1 MKEHFEMVIHSAEH
15 VSLLTKVLMMF
26 SRRQVDVVSFQ
37 TQDQP
42 GGYLYRIVFRAGREE
57 AGKLLQQVKRAVDI
71 LEAHLAYHSMAEM
84 PLKSQRTSRIVHVNV
99 A

>member
-26 SRRQVDVVSFQ
+26 SRRKVEVVSVQ
-37 TQDQP
+37 SQDQP
-42 GGYLYRIVFRAGREE
+42 RGYLYRIVFRSGSEE

-71 LEAHLAYHSMAEM
+71 LEVHLAIPSIAEM
-84 PLKSQRTSRIVHVNV
+84 PMKSQRTSRIVHVNV

>member
-26 SRRQVDVVSFQ
+26 SRRQVDVVSVQ
-37 TQDQP
+37 SQDQP
-42 GGYLYRIVFRAGREE
+42 GGYLYRIVFRAERDE
-57 AGKLLQQVKRAVDI
+57 AARLLLQVKRAVDI
-71 LEAHLAYHSMAEM
+71 LEAQLAYHSMADV
-84 PLKSQRTSRIVHVNV
+84 PLKSHRTSRIVHVNV

>member
-26 SRRQVDVVSFQ
+26 SRRRVDVISVQSQ
-37 TQDQP
+37 HQP
-42 GGYLYRIVFRAGREE
+42 GGYQYRIVFRAGRDE
-57 AGKLLQQVKRAVDI
+57 ASKILLQIKRAVDI
-71 LEAHLAYHSMAEM
+71 LEASLAHPVLAEM
-84 PLKSQRTSRIVHVNV
+84 PLKTQRTSRIVHASV